1 MAGAVTPSGPMD
13 PAGALQAEAEIR
25 RVIARYCRAV
35 DRMDEELLRSCYHD
49 DAHDEHGSFSG
60 TVDEYVAWV
69 WRLLGQYE
77 TTMHLIANQ
86 LVEFETARSAR
97 VETYGTAVHRGTS
110 VEPRLNL
117 VTGFRFVDRFERR
130 SEWRILRRVA
140 VTEWSVHV
148 PAGAW
153 WPVPESLRHGTRDRS
168 DPAYWV

>member
-1 MAGAVTPSGPMD
+1 MD
-13 PAGALQAEAEIR
+13 PSGALQAEAEIR

-60 TVDEYVAWV
+60 TVDQYVAWV
-69 WRLLGQYE
+69 WRLLGRYE
-77 TTMHLIANQ
+77 MTMHLVANQ
-86 LVEFETARSAR
+86 LVELETARSAR
-97 VETYGTAVHRGTS
+97 VETYGTAVHRGAS
-110 VEPRLNL
+110 GEPRLNL

-140 VTEWSVHV
+140 VTEWSVQV

-153 WPVPESLRHGTRDRS
+153 WPVPESLRRGARGRS